1 MAVADL
7 PLMGADRQA
16 SGIRPFKVLHH
27 FRKLV
32 ADKEDTEQVFH
43 IIEATKGRRSLRQA
57 HEFIRSPD
65 GRRFMAES
73 VDIPAML
80 DDHAR
85 WDDCSPGS
93 VAAHYMAFMKR
104 EGLSAAGLVAESH
117 KWAPPENL
125 PQDQTQWYFDRLRD
139 THDLFHVLTGYG
151 RDALGEASL
160 LGFSY
165 EQNHNKG
172 ILFIAYA
179 GARQI
184 KKVSGTKAPL
194 FAAIRESRAHGR
206 AAVKIAHQDIAALMR
221 EDIGAARA
229 RLNIGSR
236 GLPSVPRHP
245 SERRRGAR
253 GADARRGRGAGGL
266 GRAQPSIHSS
276 KNRWLAARSSLS
288 CTPSTVSPPT
298 VPIRWNPICA
308 VSSLRVPVASA
319 AFRAATSGTV
329 TR

>member
-1 MAVADL
+1 MAVTDL
-7 PLMGADRQA
+7 PLVAPDRKT
-16 SGIRPFKVLHH
+16 SGFRPLKVLHH
-27 FRKLV
+27 FGKLV
-32 ADKEDTEQVFH
+32 EDKEDTEQVFH
-43 IIEATKGRRSLRQA
+43 IIEATKGRRSYAQA
-57 HEFIRSPD
+57 RAFLTSET
-65 GRRFMAES
+65 GRRFLAEGI
-73 VDIPAML
+73 DIPAML

-85 WDDCSPGS
+85 WADCGPDT
-93 VAAHYMAFMKR
+93 VAAHYVAFMKR

-194 FAAIRESRAHGR
+194 FAAIKEGRALGR
-206 AAVKIAHQDIAALMR
+206 AAAKIAHQDIAALMR
-221 EDIGAARA
+221 EDISAARA
-229 RLNIGSR
+229 RLNIGKPEIYR
-236 GLPSVPRHP
+236 QCLAILQ
-245 SERRRGAR
+245 SEGIAREQLTLGGA
-253 GADARRGRGAGGL
+253 
-266 GRAQPSIHSS
+266 Q
-276 KNRWLAARSSLS
+276 AA
-288 CTPSTVSPPT
+288 
-298 VPIRWNPICA
+298 
-308 VSSLRVPVASA
+308 
-319 AFRAATSGTV
+319 
-329 TR
+329 